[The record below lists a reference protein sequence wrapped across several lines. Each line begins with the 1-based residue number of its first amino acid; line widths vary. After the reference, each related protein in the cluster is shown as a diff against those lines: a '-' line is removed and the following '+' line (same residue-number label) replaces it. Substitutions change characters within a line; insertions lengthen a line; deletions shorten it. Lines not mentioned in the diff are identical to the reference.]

1 MQWESD
7 GMMTQSSGS
16 LQTQRCF
23 MFISKKHD
31 CAQPGWLFYMVRK
44 IKMDS
49 KKYGK
54 TRGLMLRTDQAEAL
68 RIASA
73 ATRKSENAF
82 LVEIIRE
89 RIEKEKTMKGEPDG
103 QNKIL

>member
-1 MQWESD
+1 
-7 GMMTQSSGS
+7 
-16 LQTQRCF
+16 
-23 MFISKKHD
+23 
-31 CAQPGWLFYMVRK
+31 
-44 IKMDS
+44 MDS

-54 TRGLMLRTDQAEAL
+54 TRGLMLRTDQVEAL

-73 ATRKSENAF
+73 ATGKSENAF

-89 RIEKEKTMKGEPDG
+89 RIEKEKTMKGDLDG

>member
-1 MQWESD
+1 MIFREKES
-7 GMMTQSSGS
+7 G
-16 LQTQRCF
+16 
-23 MFISKKHD
+23 
-31 CAQPGWLFYMVRK
+31 V
-44 IKMDS
+44 DS

-73 ATRKSENAF
+73 ATGKSENAF

-89 RIEKEKTMKGEPDG
+89 RIEKEKSMTGVSDG

>member
-1 MQWESD
+1 
-7 GMMTQSSGS
+7 
-16 LQTQRCF
+16 
-23 MFISKKHD
+23 
-31 CAQPGWLFYMVRK
+31 
-44 IKMDS
+44 MDS
-49 KKYGK
+49 NKYGK

-73 ATRKSENAF
+73 ATGKSENAF

-89 RIEKEKTMKGEPDG
+89 RIEKEKIIKGDSDG

>member
-1 MQWESD
+1 MIFREKES
-7 GMMTQSSGS
+7 G
-16 LQTQRCF
+16 
-23 MFISKKHD
+23 
-31 CAQPGWLFYMVRK
+31 V
-44 IKMDS
+44 DS

-54 TRGLMLRTDQAEAL
+54 TRGLMLRTDQVEAL

-73 ATRKSENAF
+73 ATGKSENAF

-103 QNKIL
+103 QDKIL

>member
-1 MQWESD
+1 
-7 GMMTQSSGS
+7 
-16 LQTQRCF
+16 
-23 MFISKKHD
+23 
-31 CAQPGWLFYMVRK
+31 
-44 IKMDS
+44 MDS

-54 TRGLMLRTDQAEAL
+54 TRGLMLRTDQVEAL

-73 ATRKSENAF
+73 ATGKRENAF

-89 RIEKEKTMKGEPDG
+89 RIEKEKIIKGDSDG

>member
-1 MQWESD
+1 
-7 GMMTQSSGS
+7 
-16 LQTQRCF
+16 
-23 MFISKKHD
+23 
-31 CAQPGWLFYMVRK
+31 
-44 IKMDS
+44 
-49 KKYGK
+49 
-54 TRGLMLRTDQAEAL
+54 MLRTDQAEAL

-73 ATRKSENAF
+73 ATGKSENAF

>member
-1 MQWESD
+1 MIFREKES
-7 GMMTQSSGS
+7 G
-16 LQTQRCF
+16 
-23 MFISKKHD
+23 
-31 CAQPGWLFYMVRK
+31 V
-44 IKMDS
+44 DS

-73 ATRKSENAF
+73 ATGKSENAF

-89 RIEKEKTMKGEPDG
+89 RIEKEKIIKGDSDG

>member
-1 MQWESD
+1 
-7 GMMTQSSGS
+7 
-16 LQTQRCF
+16 
-23 MFISKKHD
+23 
-31 CAQPGWLFYMVRK
+31 
-44 IKMDS
+44 MDS

-54 TRGLMLRTDQAEAL
+54 TRGLMLRTDQVEAL

-73 ATRKSENAF
+73 ATGKSENAF

-89 RIEKEKTMKGEPDG
+89 RIEKEKIIKGDSDG

>member
-1 MQWESD
+1 MLFREKES
-7 GMMTQSSGS
+7 G
-16 LQTQRCF
+16 
-23 MFISKKHD
+23 
-31 CAQPGWLFYMVRK
+31 V
-44 IKMDS
+44 DS

-73 ATRKSENAF
+73 ATGKSENAF

>member
-1 MQWESD
+1 
-7 GMMTQSSGS
+7 
-16 LQTQRCF
+16 
-23 MFISKKHD
+23 
-31 CAQPGWLFYMVRK
+31 
-44 IKMDS
+44 MDS

-73 ATRKSENAF
+73 ATGKSENAF

-89 RIEKEKTMKGEPDG
+89 RIEKEKSMNGVSDG
-103 QNKIL
+103 QDKIL

>member
-1 MQWESD
+1 MFFREKES
-7 GMMTQSSGS
+7 G
-16 LQTQRCF
+16 
-23 MFISKKHD
+23 
-31 CAQPGWLFYMVRK
+31 V
-44 IKMDS
+44 DS

-73 ATRKSENAF
+73 ATGKSKNAF

-89 RIEKEKTMKGEPDG
+89 RIEKEKIIKGDSDG

>member
-1 MQWESD
+1 
-7 GMMTQSSGS
+7 
-16 LQTQRCF
+16 

-44 IKMDS
+44 IKMS
-49 KKYGK
+49 CNKYGK

-73 ATRKSENAF
+73 ATGKSENAF

-103 QNKIL
+103 QDKIL

>member
-1 MQWESD
+1 
-7 GMMTQSSGS
+7 
-16 LQTQRCF
+16 
-23 MFISKKHD
+23 
-31 CAQPGWLFYMVRK
+31 
-44 IKMDS
+44 MDS

-54 TRGLMLRTDQAEAL
+54 TRGLMLRTDQVEVL

-73 ATRKSENAF
+73 ATGKSENAF

-89 RIEKEKTMKGEPDG
+89 RIEKEKTIKGDLDG

>member
-1 MQWESD
+1 
-7 GMMTQSSGS
+7 
-16 LQTQRCF
+16 
-23 MFISKKHD
+23 
-31 CAQPGWLFYMVRK
+31 
-44 IKMDS
+44 MDS

-54 TRGLMLRTDQAEAL
+54 TRGLMLRTDQVEAL

-73 ATRKSENAF
+73 ATGKSENAF

-89 RIEKEKTMKGEPDG
+89 RIGKEKTMKGEPDG

>member
-1 MQWESD
+1 
-7 GMMTQSSGS
+7 
-16 LQTQRCF
+16 
-23 MFISKKHD
+23 
-31 CAQPGWLFYMVRK
+31 
-44 IKMDS
+44 MDS
-49 KKYGK
+49 NKYGK

-73 ATRKSENAF
+73 ATGKSENAF

-89 RIEKEKTMKGEPDG
+89 RIEKKKIIKGDSDG

>member
-1 MQWESD
+1 
-7 GMMTQSSGS
+7 
-16 LQTQRCF
+16 
-23 MFISKKHD
+23 
-31 CAQPGWLFYMVRK
+31 MVRK

-54 TRGLMLRTDQAEAL
+54 TRGLMLRTDQVEAL

-73 ATRKSENAF
+73 ATGKSENAF

-89 RIEKEKTMKGEPDG
+89 RIEKEKSMNGVSDGED
-103 QNKIL
+103 KIL

>member
-1 MQWESD
+1 
-7 GMMTQSSGS
+7 
-16 LQTQRCF
+16 

-54 TRGLMLRTDQAEAL
+54 TRGLMLRTDQVEAL

-73 ATRKSENAF
+73 ATGKSENAF

-89 RIEKEKTMKGEPDG
+89 RIGKEKTMKGEPDG

>member
-1 MQWESD
+1 MIFREKES
-7 GMMTQSSGS
+7 G
-16 LQTQRCF
+16 
-23 MFISKKHD
+23 
-31 CAQPGWLFYMVRK
+31 V
-44 IKMDS
+44 DS

-73 ATRKSENAF
+73 ATGKSENAF

-103 QNKIL
+103 QDKIL

>member
-1 MQWESD
+1 MIFREKES
-7 GMMTQSSGS
+7 G
-16 LQTQRCF
+16 
-23 MFISKKHD
+23 
-31 CAQPGWLFYMVRK
+31 V
-44 IKMDS
+44 DS

-68 RIASA
+68 KIASA
-73 ATRKSENAF
+73 ATGKSENAF

-89 RIEKEKTMKGEPDG
+89 RIEKEKSMNGVSDG

>member
-1 MQWESD
+1 MLI
-7 GMMTQSSGS
+7 QSSGS

-73 ATRKSENAF
+73 ATGKSENAF

-89 RIEKEKTMKGEPDG
+89 RIEKEKSMNGVSDG
-103 QNKIL
+103 QDKIL

>member
-1 MQWESD
+1 MLFREKES
-7 GMMTQSSGS
+7 G
-16 LQTQRCF
+16 
-23 MFISKKHD
+23 
-31 CAQPGWLFYMVRK
+31 V
-44 IKMDS
+44 DS

-73 ATRKSENAF
+73 ATGKSENAF

-103 QNKIL
+103 QDKIL

>member
-1 MQWESD
+1 
-7 GMMTQSSGS
+7 
-16 LQTQRCF
+16 
-23 MFISKKHD
+23 
-31 CAQPGWLFYMVRK
+31 
-44 IKMDS
+44 MDS

-54 TRGLMLRTDQAEAL
+54 TRGLMLRTDQVEAL

-73 ATRKSENAF
+73 ATGKSENAF

-89 RIEKEKTMKGEPDG
+89 RIEKEKTMKGEFDG

>member
-1 MQWESD
+1 MICLFSHPVLCKRRDVSCLYPRNMIARNPD
-7 GMMTQSSGS
+7 G
-16 LQTQRCF
+16 F
-23 MFISKKHD
+23 
-31 CAQPGWLFYMVRK
+31 FYMVRK
-44 IKMDS
+44 IKMS
-49 KKYGK
+49 CNKYGK

-73 ATRKSENAF
+73 ATGKSENAF

>member
-1 MQWESD
+1 
-7 GMMTQSSGS
+7 
-16 LQTQRCF
+16 
-23 MFISKKHD
+23 
-31 CAQPGWLFYMVRK
+31 
-44 IKMDS
+44 MDS

-54 TRGLMLRTDQAEAL
+54 TRGLMLRTDQVEAL

-73 ATRKSENAF
+73 ATGKSENAF

-89 RIEKEKTMKGEPDG
+89 RIGNEKTMKGEPDG